1 MMLVSAVSPI
11 GHPFRMA
18 VAELGTTKADLAHYV
33 TKWFSD
39 SDKFESP
46 KE

>member
-1 MMLVSAVSPI
+1 MMLVSAVSPN

-18 VAELGTTKADLAHYV
+18 VAELGTTEADVAHYV
-33 TKWFSD
+33 TKWFPD
-39 SDKFESP
+39 PDKFESP